1 MTDRVPV
8 YPGRVQLVPVTG
20 QTNIYDMTM
29 ADQPTEAGTALNK
42 ANLLSDSAAA
52 AVWPVA
58 GDRPSDP
65 TVSDALTLLGRKGK
79 VLLADV
85 TLTASIPYATPLSI
99 PLAGNF
105 EDYHQIEIWL
115 INEAVDSTANGSLW
129 LGERDAD
136 HKICDVGWE
145 ASSGTYQE
153 SRTVTILRNDSTG
166 HLFAVNR
173 ASGSNNDTRK
183 QTGAGKL
190 TGNAFLLSRT
200 SSGTLSLTGARLVIY
215 GTRL

>member
-1 MTDRVPV
+1 MKDRTPTK
-8 YPGRVQLVPVTG
+8 PGRVQLVPVTG

-29 ADQPTEAGTALNK
+29 ADEPTEAGTPLNK
-42 ANLLSDSAAA
+42 ANLLSDNAAA

-65 TVSDALTLLGRKGK
+65 LVSDALTRLGQKGK
-79 VLLADV
+79 FLLADV
-85 TLTASIPYATPLSI
+85 TVTASIPYATPLSI

-115 INEAVDSTANGSLW
+115 INEAVDDTANGSLW
-129 LGERDAD
+129 LGERDND
-136 HKICDVGWE
+136 HKICDVSWQ
-145 ASSGTYQE
+145 ASSAAYQE
-153 SRTVTILRNDSTG
+153 SRTVTILQNDSTG
-166 HLFAVNR
+166 HLLAVTR

-190 TGNAFLLSRT
+190 TGTAFLLSRS
-200 SSGTLSLTGARLVIY
+200 SSGTLSLIGGRLVIY

>member
-1 MTDRVPV
+1 MKDRIPTK
-8 YPGRVQLVPVTG
+8 PGRVQLVPVTG
-20 QTNIYDMTM
+20 QTNLYDMTM
-29 ADQPTEAGTALNK
+29 ADDPTEAGTPLNK
-42 ANLLSDSAAA
+42 ANLLSDAAAA

-58 GDRPSDP
+58 AERPSDP
-65 TVSDALTLLGRKGK
+65 VPSDALTRLGQKGK

-85 TLTASIPYATPLSI
+85 TLTEVIPYATPLSI

-115 INEAVDSTANGSLW
+115 INEAVDSTASGALW
-129 LGERDAD
+129 LGERDND
-136 HKICDVGWE
+136 HRICEVAWQ
-145 ASSGTYQE
+145 ASSGQYQE
-153 SRTVTILRNDSTG
+153 SRTVTILQNDSTG
-166 HLFAVNR
+166 HLLAVNR
-173 ASGSNNDTRK
+173 ASGTNNDTRK

-200 SSGTLSLTGARLVIY
+200 NSGSLSLTGARLVIY